1 VVPDAPV
8 SRFVLEMN
16 GGKKG
21 LLVNSEYLCSKRA
34 KRRAIVRFVGQN
46 GKVRQFKPVVA
57 NSCGKKHGK
66 HKAKKGHK
74 HSAGKR

>member
-1 VVPDAPV
+1 M
-8 SRFVLEMN
+8 R
-16 GGKKG
+16 GGRKS
-21 LLVNSEYLCSKRA
+21 LLVNSENLCSKRA